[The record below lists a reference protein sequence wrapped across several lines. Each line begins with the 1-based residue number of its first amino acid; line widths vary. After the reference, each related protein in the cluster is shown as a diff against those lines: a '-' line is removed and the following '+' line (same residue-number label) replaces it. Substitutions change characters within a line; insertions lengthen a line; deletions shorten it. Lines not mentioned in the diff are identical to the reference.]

1 MWGAILK
8 NENKLLLY
16 KNEKV
21 CEKSN
26 IIYIVY
32 ITFIHYSTVF
42 TRWKQINVSLKA
54 LRSVEYSILSLLYCI
69 HLRFRTSNGVYDED
83 SVLCFLHSYIIHNSY
98 TVHNFLHKM
107 PNVSLP

>member
-21 CEKSN
+21 FEKSN

-42 TRWKQINVSLKA
+42 TRWKQINLSIKA
-54 LRSVEYSILSLLYCI
+54 LRSVEYSILSLLYTYDLK
-69 HLRFRTSNGVYDED
+69 HQNGVYDED
-83 SVLCFLHSYIIHNSY
+83 SVLCL
-98 TVHNFLHKM
+98 
-107 PNVSLP
+107 